1 MGIRNALTLIK
12 QLPKKAGGKFAESS
26 FLNQTQIEALEKRKK
41 EYLSSNNQGK
51 DSLETIAHHLSVI
64 DAEVFRAYLP
74 RIHQLYLPLA
84 GADGICSEPSRI
96 FHFDITKW
104 VTDAKEDS
112 IDKLANV
119 YQVLSGEDCNIAL
132 IYTRTMQG
140 CRVTM
145 AISSDKETK
154 SNESPDPSKVRGFAE
169 RLQSAL
175 SGNFPGSKYH
185 TPENPMGAIPFSY
198 VDNVSIA
205 SISNLATEKSEKFVS
220 QSMEKLL
227 DGIIPAKPEEE
238 YSIVLLA
245 HPVSDITPYIQ
256 CLFDQ
261 YSAISPFAQI
271 QTQFSLSESASAMSN
286 TSIGGNVGFS
296 MSHYHGTSAGISA
309 PVPHLPISLSYEV
322 NSGVSI
328 GGSIGLQLMK
338 TYGTTEQ
345 RGMTEGNTTT
355 YINYS
360 VKHTMELIEAQMKR
374 LEQCQALGMWDF
386 AAYVISPSHV
396 ITQNVAHMYVALT
409 QGKESYMEQSAI
421 NLWDKKE
428 RAATKYILNSLSSLH
443 HPVFELN
450 PKCTDAYLS
459 YPTAVDVTT
468 LLSGSELAH
477 ALNLPKK
484 SVAGF
489 PVIECVGFGRN
500 PLSKDTRDGTF
511 AGDIRLGCV
520 HHMLADEENIPVE
533 LSSNALTMHTFITG
547 STGSGKSNTIYQMI
561 DQLEKRGA
569 AFLVIEPAKGEYK
582 NVFGHRKDVSVYGTN
597 PKITELLRINP
608 FSFPKEI
615 HIYEHLDRLVEI
627 FNVCWPMYAAMPAVL
642 KDSIE
647 RAYVDA
653 GWDLKTSKNKYDD
666 AMFPT
671 FGDVL
676 RQIDAV
682 MDESQYSA
690 DSKGDYKGALSTRLR
705 SLTNG
710 INGMLFTADELPPC
724 ELFDKNVIVDISR
737 VGSTET
743 KSMIMGILVMKLQE
757 YRMAQRAK
765 AETEDSDFAIN
776 EELKHITVLEEAHNL
791 LKRVSTEQSSEG
803 SNLAG
808 KAVEMLTNAIAEM
821 RTYGEG
827 FIIADQAPGLLDMA
841 AVRNTNTKII
851 LRLPEY
857 SDRALVG
864 RSAGLNDDQL
874 EELARLKK
882 GVAAVYQNDWIEPVL
897 CAVDKFNGAEKA
909 YFSPCQTKSA
919 DDLGAELLSAIAK
932 NTLSRE
938 IEKFDRRIIVSNL
951 PAKVKCDLLDYW
963 NNSGARN
970 ISALA
975 LIAYDFFNSEEVL
988 KKADKISGGAEWIQ
1002 YVKKSIQPSVATYSD
1017 EEVEFIIA
1025 LIVTIEM
1032 QLHPEREKRLFEIF
1046 QEGRLA

>member
-1 MGIRNALTLIK
+1 MGIRNALALIK
-12 QLPKKAGGKFAESS
+12 QLPKKTGEKFAESS
-26 FLNQTQIEALEKRKK
+26 FLNQTQIEALEKRKI
-41 EYLSSNNQGK
+41 EYLSSNSQGK
-51 DSLETIAHHLSVI
+51 NALETIAHHLSVV
-64 DAEVFRAYLP
+64 DAEVFRTYLP
-74 RIHQLYLPLA
+74 MIHQLYLPLA
-84 GADGICSEPSRI
+84 GADGICSEPTRI

-104 VTDAKEDS
+104 VTDAKEDN
-112 IDKLANV
+112 IEKLSNV

-132 IYTRTMQG
+132 IYTRTMRD

-145 AISSDKETK
+145 AISSDRDKDIE
-154 SNESPDPSKVRGFAE
+154 PSVVRGMAT

-175 SGNFPGSKYH
+175 SGNFPGSEYH
-185 TPENPMGAIPFSY
+185 IP
-198 VDNVSIA
+198 DNSIGTISFPYGSDVAIA
-205 SISNLATEKSEKFVS
+205 SVSNLATEKSEKFIC

-227 DGIIPAKPEEE
+227 DGIIPSRPEDE

-245 HPVSDITPYIQ
+245 HPIGDITPHVQ

-286 TSIGGNVGFS
+286 TSIGGHIGLS
-296 MSHYHGTSAGISA
+296 MSHYHGTSQNAGFSI
-309 PVPHLPISLSYEV
+309 PHIPMSLSFGV
-322 NSGVSI
+322 NSGGSI

-345 RGMTEGNTTT
+345 RGMTKGNTTT
-355 YINYS
+355 YTNYS
-360 VKHTMELIEAQMKR
+360 VKHTMELIEGQMKR

-386 AAYVISPSHV
+386 AAYVISPDRV
-396 ITQNVAHMYVALT
+396 MAQNVAHMYVALT

-421 NLWDKKE
+421 NLWGKE
-428 RAATKYILNSLSSLH
+428 KEEKDVTQYILNSLSSLH
-443 HPVFELN
+443 HPVFELR
-450 PKCTDAYLS
+450 PDCREAYLS
-459 YPTAVDVTT
+459 YPATVDATT
-468 LLSGSELAH
+468 MLSGSELAH
-477 ALNLPKK
+477 ALNFPRK

-489 PVIECVGFGRN
+489 PVIECVRFGRN
-500 PLSKDTRDGTF
+500 PLSKDTRDGAF
-511 AGDIRLGCV
+511 KGNIHLGCV
-520 HHMLADEENIPVE
+520 HHMLKDEKNIPVD
-533 LSSNALTMHTFITG
+533 LSPEALTMHTFITG
-547 STGSGKSNTIYQMI
+547 STGSGKSNTVYQMI
-561 DQLEKRGA
+561 SQLKKQGA

-582 NVFGHRKDVSVYGTN
+582 NVFGHRKNVSVYGTN
-597 PKITELLRINP
+597 PEITELLRINP
-608 FSFPKEI
+608 FSFPREI

-653 GWDLKTSKNKYDD
+653 GWDMKTSRNKYDD
-666 AMFPT
+666 AIFPT

-676 RQIDAV
+676 RQIDIV

-710 INGMLFTADELPPC
+710 IDGMLFTAHELPPE

-765 AETEDSDFAIN
+765 AERENPDFAIN
-776 EELKHITVLEEAHNL
+776 EGLKHVTVLEEAHNL
-791 LKRVSTEQSSEG
+791 LKRTSPEQSSES
-803 SNLAG
+803 SNLTG
-808 KAVEMLTNAIAEM
+808 KAVEMITNAIAEM

-841 AVRNTNTKII
+841 AIRNTNTKII

-864 RSAGLNDDQL
+864 RAAGLNDDQID
-874 EELARLKK
+874 ELARLKK
-882 GVAAVYQNDWIEPVL
+882 GVAAVYQNDWIESVL
-897 CAVDKFNGAEKA
+897 CAVDKFDDKEKA
-909 YFSPCQTKSA
+909 YIRPCQAKLT
-919 DDLGAELLSAIAK
+919 DDLGTELLSAIAK
-932 NTLSRE
+932 NTLSQE
-938 IEKFDRRIIVSNL
+938 IEKFDRRIITSNL
-951 PAKVKCDLLDYW
+951 PAKVRCDLLDYRRS
-963 NNSGARN
+963 NDTRK

-975 LIAYDFFNSEEVL
+975 LIAYDFFNSSEVL
-988 KKADKISGGAEWIQ
+988 KKAEKISDGSEWMQ

-1032 QLHPEREKRLFEIF
+1032 QLHPEREKRLFEMF